1 MCRSAEIFS
10 HRHNL
15 KRKLANL
22 APITVEEFEQRM
34 QAYIGG
40 PTERNKKKEHLG
52 NKAREK
58 AEKRA
63 AKMQERTQVRRDTH
77 THWLALPCR

>member
-1 MCRSAEIFS
+1 MMFVLTARILCG
-10 HRHNL
+10 RHNL

-40 PTERNKKKEHLG
+40 PTEKSKKKEHLG

-63 AKMQERTQVRRDTH
+63 AKMQGRTQVNK
-77 THWLALPCR
+77 